1 MFGLDPLVLTNLLYL
16 VLVAGVWL
24 TVLAVVT
31 PGTGIL
37 EVLVLAALVITGMGA
52 FYTPFNPWA
61 FIILGAGVLAL
72 VLSLR
77 QKYFDLWLVVSALLF
92 SAGSI
97 FLYRL
102 EDGRLGVHPLLAV
115 VVSLMTVGYFWW
127 AIRGVIEAQHQQP
140 VQDPAALVGKVA
152 EVRTALDPVGSV
164 YLAGELWSARGRQA
178 CAVGEKVKVVGVDGL
193 TLDVIPLEAG
203 EA

>member
-61 FIILGAGVLAL
+61 FLILGAGVLAL
-72 VLSLR
+72 VISLR
-77 QKYFDLWLVVSALLF
+77 RKPFEIWLLLSALLF

-102 EDGRLGVHPLLAV
+102 EDGRLGVHPLLAI

-127 AIRGVIEAQHQQP
+127 AIRGVIEAQHQRP
-140 VQDPAALVGKVA
+140 VQDPTALVGQVA
-152 EVRTALDPVGSV
+152 EVRTAMDPVGSV
-164 YLAGELWSARGRQA
+164 YVAGEMWSARSQED
-178 CAVGEKVKVVGVDGL
+178 CTVGDKVRVTGVDGL
-193 TLDVIPLEAG
+193 TLEVIPVNDSEA
-203 EA
+203 

>member
-1 MFGLDPLVLTNLLYL
+1 MFGLDSLVLTNLLYL

-24 TVLAVVT
+24 TVLAVIT

-37 EVLVLAALVITGMGA
+37 EVLVLAALIVTGLGA
-52 FYTPFNPWA
+52 FYMPFNPWA
-61 FIILGAGVLAL
+61 FIILGGGVIAL

-77 QKYFDLWLVVSALLF
+77 GKSFELWLVISALLY

-102 EDGRLGVHPLLAV
+102 DDGRLGVHPLLAI

-127 AIRGVIEAQHQQP
+127 AIRGVIEAQRQKP
-140 VQDPAALVGKVA
+140 VQDPAALLGQVA
-152 EVRTALDPVGSV
+152 EVRTALDPIGSV
-164 YLAGELWSARGRQA
+164 YLAGELWSARGKEE
-178 CAVGEKVKVVGVDGL
+178 CAVGAKVKVVDVDGL
-193 TLDVIPLEAG
+193 TLNVIPIDEG

>member
-1 MFGLDPLVLTNLLYL
+1 MFGLDSLVLTNLLYL

-37 EVLVLAALVITGMGA
+37 EVLVLAALVITGFGA
-52 FYTPFNPWA
+52 FYLPFNPWA

-72 VLSLR
+72 VLSIR
-77 QKYFDLWLVVSALLF
+77 RKAFEPWLVVSALLL
-92 SAGSI
+92 SAGSV

-102 EDGRLGVHPLLAV
+102 EDGRLGVHPLLAI

-127 AIRGVIEAQHQQP
+127 AIRGVIEAHHQKP
-140 VQDPAALVGKVA
+140 MQDPTALVGQVA
-152 EVRTALDPVGSV
+152 EVRTALDPIGSV
-164 YLAGELWSARGRQA
+164 YVAGELWSARGRTE
-178 CAVGEKVKVVGVDGL
+178 CAVGDKVTVVGVEGL
-193 TLDVIPLEAG
+193 TLDVVLADANET
-203 EA
+203 

>member
-1 MFGLDPLVLTNLLYL
+1 MLGLDSQILTNLLYL

-37 EVLVLAALVITGMGA
+37 EVLVLAALVITGLGA

-77 QKYFDLWLVVSALLF
+77 QKRFELWLVISALLF

-102 EDGRLGVHPLLAV
+102 EDGRLGVHPLLAI

-127 AIRGVIEAQHQQP
+127 AVRGVIEAQRQKP
-140 VQDPAALVGKVA
+140 MQDSAALIGQVA
-152 EVRTALDPVGSV
+152 EVRTALDPIGSV
-164 YLAGELWSARGRQA
+164 YLAGELWSARGREE
-178 CAVGEKVKVVGVDGL
+178 CAAGDKVKVVGVDGL
-193 TLDVIPLEAG
+193 TLDVIPTDANQ
-203 EA
+203 A